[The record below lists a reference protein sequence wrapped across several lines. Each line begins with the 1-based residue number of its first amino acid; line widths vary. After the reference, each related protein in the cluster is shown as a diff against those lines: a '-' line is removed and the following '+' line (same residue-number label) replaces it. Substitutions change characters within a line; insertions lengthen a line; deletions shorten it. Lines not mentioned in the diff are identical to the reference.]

1 MSLIRRSA
9 PLLSG
14 LILLTTASF
23 GCSSSNN
30 TPPIDGG
37 GGRGGDG
44 GQVVDGATDASQD
57 GPQDALF
64 DGFPADAIS
73 ADVVPTDSADSL
85 TLASPSLSEGATFL
99 AVNTCAGA
107 DTSPALTWTA
117 GPTGTLSYAITLTDL
132 TIDAVHWVIWDIPA
146 TTTSLPA
153 ALPGTSTLTAPA
165 GAKQVHKLE
174 FFGAGGA
181 YRGPC
186 PSGKLHIYQFE
197 VNAVGAATLAGV
209 TTATNTDVVKAT
221 IQAGSLAHGDLS
233 GISSATA
240 PTDAGGQ

>member
-14 LILLTTASF
+14 LVLLTTASF
-23 GCSSSNN
+23 GCSSSSNAPN
-30 TPPIDGG
+30 IDGG
-37 GGRGGDG
+37 HGDSG
-44 GQVVDGATDASQD
+44 GQVVDGATDAPHD
-57 GPQDALF
+57 GRQDAVL
-64 DGFPADAIS
+64 DAFPADAIS
-73 ADVVPTDSADSL
+73 PDVVSTDSADSL

-107 DTSPALTWTA
+107 DTSPALTWTV
-117 GPTGTLSYAITLTDL
+117 GPAGTLSYAVTLTDL

-186 PSGKLHIYQFE
+186 PSGNLHIYQFE
-197 VNAVGAATLAGV
+197 VNAISAATLAGV
-209 TTATNTDVVKAT
+209 TTASNTDVVKAAV
-221 IQAGSLAHGDLS
+221 QAGSLAHGDLS
-233 GISSATA
+233 GISSASA
-240 PTDAGGQ
+240 PATDAGGQ

>member
-1 MSLIRRSA
+1 MSLIHRSV

-14 LILLTTASF
+14 LVLLTTASF
-23 GCSSSNN
+23 GCSSSDN
-30 TPPIDGG
+30 PPNDGG
-37 GGRGGDG
+37 GGADGGHVGDG
-44 GQVVDGATDASQD
+44 AIDAPQDGAA
-57 GPQDALF
+57 P
-64 DGFPADAIS
+64 DGFPVDAIS
-73 ADVVPTDSADSL
+73 ADVVSTDSADSL

-99 AVNTCAGA
+99 AVNTCAGV
-107 DTSPALTWTA
+107 DTSPELTWTA
-117 GPTGTLSYAITLTDL
+117 GPTGTMSYAITLTDL

-153 ALPGTSTLTAPA
+153 ALPGTSTLTVPV
-165 GAKQVHKLE
+165 GAKQAHKLE

-197 VNAVGAATLAGV
+197 VNAIGAATLAGV
-209 TTATNTDVVKAT
+209 TTASNTDVVKAAV
-221 IQAGSLAHGDLS
+221 QADSLAHGDLS

-240 PTDAGGQ
+240 PATDAGGQ